1 MSKGVKR
8 FSLYDFVDLVY
19 TVFLGGSF
27 GLKIEGMA
35 FSVWY
40 GIRDG

>member
-19 TVFLGGSF
+19 TVFLGGCF

>member
-8 FSLYDFVDLVY
+8 FSLYDTVDLVY
-19 TVFLGGSF
+19 TVFSGGCF
-27 GLKIEGMA
+27 GLKIEGMVCA
-35 FSVWY
+35 DWY